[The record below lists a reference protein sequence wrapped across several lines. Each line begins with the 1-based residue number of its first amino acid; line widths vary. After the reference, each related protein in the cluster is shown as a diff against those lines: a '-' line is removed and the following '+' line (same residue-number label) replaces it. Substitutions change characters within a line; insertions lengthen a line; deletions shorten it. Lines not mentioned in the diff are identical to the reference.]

1 MSLIA
6 AVTAALI
13 VAVSLQATTPTPA
26 SSSASSA
33 TPTATASAGPQWLL
47 SREGPRVVFRG
58 ALNPASG
65 AALAQVLA
73 DETVEGLVIDSG
85 GGDENAAL
93 DAAEVI
99 LARRLPV
106 TVRGQCTSACAN
118 AVFAA
123 GATRAIERA
132 GFVSFHHSSPVIE
145 ANYQKLNEAVP
156 EEIARGARRL
166 RALYAARGVD
176 PGVLD
181 CAAAQIGLSTIQTQV
196 TIPGE
201 TTPRAAWLSRHSLWL
216 PHEATL
222 RRYGLGFTRSGRPP
236 SRRDVL
242 ARLRPPDPRAVV
254 FGRTDDCVSG

>member
-6 AVTAALI
+6 AVTSALI
-13 VAVSLQATTPTPA
+13 AVASPQATPAAPA
-26 SSSASSA
+26 SPA
-33 TPTATASAGPQWLL
+33 TTEMSAGPARPQWLL

-58 ALNPASG
+58 AFSPASG
-65 AALAQVLA
+65 AALALA
-73 DETVEGLVIDSG
+73 LSDESVEGLVIDSG

-118 AVFAA
+118 AIFAA
-123 GATRAIERA
+123 GATRTIERA

-145 ANYQKLNEAVP
+145 ANYQTLNEAVP
-156 EEIARGARRL
+156 DEIARGARRL
-166 RALYAARGVD
+166 RALYAARGAD
-176 PGVLD
+176 PGILA
-181 CAAAQIGLSTIQTQV
+181 CAAAQIGLSDIQTQV

-222 RRYGLGFTRSGRPP
+222 RRYGLGFTRWGRPP

-242 ARLRPPDPRAVV
+242 GRLRPPDPRAVV
-254 FGRTDDCVSG
+254 FGAAGDCVSG